1 MVEARG
7 DGPIAQ
13 PTFEWRHGR
22 TCVRAEQH
30 ELGVGGLS
38 WLVLA
43 EALHGVREFG
53 ETFGVF
59 GCQFT
64 VLDDTV
70 GVVGSGSVGVGFG

>member
-22 TCVRAEQH
+22 TYVRVEQRD
-30 ELGVGGLS
+30 LAGGGLS
-38 WLVLA
+38 WVVLA

-59 GCQFT
+59 GVRFT

-70 GVVGSGSVGVGFG
+70 GVVGSGSVGVGWD